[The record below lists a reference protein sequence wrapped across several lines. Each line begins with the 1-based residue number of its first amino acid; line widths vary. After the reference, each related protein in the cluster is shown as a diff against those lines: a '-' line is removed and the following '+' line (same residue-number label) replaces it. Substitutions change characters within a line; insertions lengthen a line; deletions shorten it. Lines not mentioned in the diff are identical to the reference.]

1 MGSGLP
7 GPLVGLHNVKLR
19 AIISINL
26 VSITIVVTISVPE
39 IAVAV
44 FARHSDKVEG
54 SNAAT
59 VALTEINVIFHSTTK
74 EVRSVETSWVK
85 RGGLG
90 KVAAAIGW
98 HDQS

>member
-1 MGSGLP
+1 MRRCLSS
-7 GPLVGLHNVKLR
+7 PLVCLHYVKLR
-19 AIISINL
+19 AVVTSYL
-26 VSITIVVTISVPE
+26 VCITIVVTISVPE

-59 VALTEINVIFHSTTK
+59 VALTEINVVFHRATK